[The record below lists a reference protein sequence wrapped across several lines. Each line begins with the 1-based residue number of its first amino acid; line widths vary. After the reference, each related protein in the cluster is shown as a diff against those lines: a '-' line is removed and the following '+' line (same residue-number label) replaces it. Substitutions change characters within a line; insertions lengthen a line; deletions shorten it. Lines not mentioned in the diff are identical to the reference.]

1 MERVREI
8 DLVELKELQLQILK
22 NVAEFC
28 DKNSINY
35 WLDSG
40 TLLGAV
46 RHKGYIPWDDDIDI
60 GMLRPDYDKFL
71 SLFNGESDVYKAYS
85 VETNK
90 DILYPFAKVFDTRTV
105 LYEPDEKGVKS
116 YVYVDLFVYDNAP
129 DDDRLVKKLY
139 RKRDWYRFLYNTRTR
154 INFSKNKPFVHVIK
168 ILLYPFL
175 SVFPKYYF
183 CKKIALN
190 SRRYAD
196 MECKRVGNFTAVTK
210 MICDKDVFEEF
221 FDVVFED
228 GMFKAPI
235 GYDKWLQAFY
245 GDYMTL
251 PPEEK
256 RVPHHKF
263 KAFFYDK
270 GDVL

>member
-183 CKKIALN
+183 CKKIASN
-190 SRRYAD
+190 SKKY
-196 MECKRVGNFTAVTK
+196 MNEKTKSVGNFTAVVK
-210 MICDKDVFEEF
+210 IKCDRSLVENTIEMEFE
-221 FDVVFED
+221 
-228 GMFKAPI
+228 GTMFKVPI
-235 GYDKWLQAFY
+235 GYDSWLRALY
-245 GDYMTL
+245 GEYMQL
-251 PPEEK
+251 PSEDK
-256 RVPHHKF
+256 RIAHHCF
-263 KAFFYDK
+263 KAYI
-270 GDVL
+270 VN